1 MSSVTARPDLERKR
15 APLQPRAVE
24 TFERILSAS
33 AALLGEVGIER
44 ISTNL
49 VCQRAGIS
57 PPALYQYFPNKYAI
71 LHELSLR
78 LMAQQNHLLRPWA
91 VPDTFR
97 LSEAD
102 LAKSMVE
109 LLMQMHALTET
120 SPAGVWVTR
129 ALRAVP
135 ALQGVRH
142 SSHEAVTDLVLEP
155 FMQVHPKADRARARL
170 TLRLGFDVLY
180 AAHELLF
187 DEPELDARAVAATM
201 SEMVAAQVCRLT
213 AGGKTR

>member
-1 MSSVTARPDLERKR
+1 MSQAIVRPDLERKR

-33 AALLGEVGIER
+33 AQLLGEVGIER

-97 LSEAD
+97 QSEA
-102 LAKSMVE
+102 AFAAGIAA
-109 LLMQMHALTET
+109 LLLQMHALTEQ

-135 ALQGVRH
+135 VLQSVRH

-155 FMQVHPKADRARARL
+155 FMQVHPKVDRDRARL
-170 TLRLGFDVLY
+170 TLRLSFDVLY

-187 DEPELDARAVAATM
+187 DEPELDAGAVAATM
-201 SEMVAAQVCRLT
+201 SEMVAAQIRRLT
-213 AGGKTR
+213 ATGRR